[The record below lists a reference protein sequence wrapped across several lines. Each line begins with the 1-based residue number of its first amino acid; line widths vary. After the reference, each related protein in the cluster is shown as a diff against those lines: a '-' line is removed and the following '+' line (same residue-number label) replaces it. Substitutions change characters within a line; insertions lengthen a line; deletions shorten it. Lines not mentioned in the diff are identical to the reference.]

1 MNKHFSLS
9 PDELASFRSNGFI
22 GPFDLYDSDEIK
34 LRYRILRGELFNR
47 ERAIYSLDH
56 TSRLAGYDRHLDID
70 FFSQHIM
77 RRDIVDKVTGVLG
90 PDVLCWRSEMFPK
103 YPGDEGTDWHQA
115 DTFAHASGEPQIV
128 WPMESG
134 FGGCITVWTAITDA
148 TEETGC
154 LRFMPGTHEE
164 MFYDESKGMQYRPEL
179 VNSVE
184 KNSMKRGFFGY
195 DYRNLQKDP
204 EFIPDESRAVSVP
217 MRAGQFVIFWSTLM
231 HASLPNISKNKTRL
245 GFTARYLPTCVKV
258 YPGTTEINEYGTVMD
273 LQKYGVVIVSGRDTY
288 NHNRVRTAS
297 ERGYSFEAAVSA
309 SSESKIA
316 LSLSSTSAH
325 VDE

>member
-1 MNKHFSLS
+1 MTKSYS
-9 PDELASFRSNGFI
+9 PTSEQLANFRNNGFM
-22 GPFDLYDSDEIK
+22 GPFDLYDAEDIRQ
-34 LRYRILRGELFNR
+34 RYKKLRGEIFDR
-47 ERAIYSLDH
+47 GHAIYELDH

-77 RRDIVDKVTGVLG
+77 RKEIVDKVMGVLG
-90 PDVLCWRSEMFPK
+90 PDIVCWRSEMFPK

-128 WPMESG
+128 WPMDSR
-134 FGGCITVWTAITDA
+134 FGGSLTAWTAVTDA

-164 MFYDESKGMQYRPEL
+164 MFYDELKGMEYRPEE
-179 VNSVE
+179 VNAVE
-184 KNSMKRGFFGY
+184 KGGMKRGFFGY

-204 EFIPDESRAVSVP
+204 HFVPDESLAVSIP

-245 GFTARYLPTCVKV
+245 GFTARYVPACVKV
-258 YPGTTEINEYGTVMD
+258 YPDTTTVNEYGTVLD
-273 LQKYGVVIVSGRDTY
+273 LKKYGVVLVAGEDAY
-288 NHNRVRTAS
+288 KHNRIRTNS
-297 ERGYSFEAAVSA
+297 ERGYNFATVAE
-309 SSESKIA
+309 E
-316 LSLSSTSAH
+316 
-325 VDE
+325 